1 MQADAVLDV
10 ELLGV
15 TRILG
20 GRRVVDTVTLEARR
34 GEFFSLLGPS
44 GCGKTTLLRMIAGF
58 DRPDAG
64 VVRLGGI
71 DMAGVPVHKR
81 DLNLVF
87 QNYALFPHMNVGR
100 NVAFGL
106 RMQKVRD
113 PEPLVKAA
121 LAKVRLPGYEHR
133 SPATLSGGEQ
143 QRVALARAIVT
154 NPRVLLLDEPL
165 GALDLKLRKGLQQE
179 LRRLQ
184 RELAMTFIY
193 VTHDQEEALSM
204 SDRIAVMNQGV
215 VEQLGTP
222 RAIYDRPASRYV
234 AEFVGTANIIVRHG
248 ETRVVRPE
256 RMRLVNG
263 HDPQVETREAHFI
276 DAIVEEVFFHGATT
290 RVIARAVEGQGVDTI
305 VVDDEDARVTV
316 GERVRVWWKPEHAQV
331 LAR

>member
-1 MQADAVLDV
+1 MPADSGLDI
-10 ELLGV
+10 ELSGV
-15 TRILG
+15 TRTLG
-20 GRRVVDTVTLEARR
+20 GRRVIDNVTFEARR

-44 GCGKTTLLRMIAGF
+44 GCGKTTLLRVIAGF
-58 DRPDAG
+58 DRPDGG
-64 VVRLGGI
+64 VVRLGGV
-71 DMAGVPVHKR
+71 DMTGVPVHKR

-87 QNYALFPHMNVGR
+87 QNYALFPHMTVGR

-113 PEPLVKAA
+113 PEPRVTAA
-121 LAKVRLPGYEHR
+121 LAKVRLPGYENR

-204 SDRIAVMNQGV
+204 SDRIAVMNHGV
-215 VEQLGTP
+215 IEQLGTP
-222 RAIYDRPASRYV
+222 RDIYDRPASRYV
-234 AEFVGTANIIVRHG
+234 AEFVGTANVIERNG
-248 ETRVVRPE
+248 GTCVVRPE
-256 RMRLVNG
+256 RMKLAAAFDAQG
-263 HDPQVETREAHFI
+263 GGQGAEFI
-276 DAIVEEVFFHGATT
+276 DATVEEVVFHGATT
-290 RVIARAVEGQGVDTI
+290 RIIAQADAGQGTGTI
-305 VVDDEDARVTV
+305 VVDDEDARVSV
-316 GERVRVWWKPEHAQV
+316 GERVRIWWKPEHAQV
-331 LAR
+331 LTR